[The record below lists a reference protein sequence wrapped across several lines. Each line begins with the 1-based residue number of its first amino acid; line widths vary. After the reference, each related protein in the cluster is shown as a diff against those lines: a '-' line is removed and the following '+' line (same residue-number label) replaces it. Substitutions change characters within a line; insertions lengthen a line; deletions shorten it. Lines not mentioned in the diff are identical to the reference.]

1 MSEGSAP
8 ITKRLTRMM
17 TVDAATGLSAEDR
30 AALGEAVRALEHP
43 SFAARLADMIG
54 QPVERLGRALPPA
67 AAEAIATVTAKALD
81 AALSVALTTLRGPPR
96 AGSRRLH
103 AALAAASGAAGGA
116 FGLVSLPIELPI
128 STVIMLRSIAEI
140 ARRAGED
147 LTTPDAAL
155 ACIQVFALGAR
166 TADSEGTE
174 SAYFAVRSLLAKS
187 VSEAARYIAD
197 RGVLEEGAP
206 LLVRLLT
213 LVAARFGIVV
223 TQKVAAQTIP
233 VIGAV
238 GGAAVNYAFI
248 QHFQDTAA
256 GHFTVRRLERIHGK
270 EAVREEYE
278 RLREGG

>member
-1 MSEGSAP
+1 
-8 ITKRLTRMM
+8 MM
-17 TVDAATGLSAEDR
+17 TVDAAAMGLSAEDR
-30 AALGEAVRALEHP
+30 AALRDAVRALEHP
-43 SFAARLADMIG
+43 GFAARLADMIG
-54 QPVERLGRALPPA
+54 QPVERVGRALPPA

-128 STVIMLRSIAEI
+128 STVIMLRAIAEI

-166 TADSEGTE
+166 AAESEGTE
-174 SAYFAVRSLLAKS
+174 SAYFAVRGLLAKS

-206 LLVRLLT
+206 VLVRLLT
-213 LVAARFGIVV
+213 MVASRFGIVV
-223 TQKVAAQTIP
+223 TQKLAAQTIP

-238 GGAAVNYAFI
+238 GGAAVNYTFI

-256 GHFTVRRLERIHGK
+256 GHFAVRRLERIHGK
-270 EAVREEYE
+270 ETVREEYE
-278 RLREGG
+278 RLRARAAGD